1 MDWGNSIRNVHL
13 FRDPNR
19 QQLFFKQLLG
29 HSHNNAKN
37 SDYHEKSLKE
47 TQTRIENNIE
57 TLDYLRGISCLERDF
72 VHLADK
78 VVETSLLLSHDCRSV
93 NREALNSEKIT
104 EEVDNSWQHI
114 SHLGNILLSHIKH
127 AKRYHLF
134 YLEIE
139 NIERKLDEIDSHLD
153 DLATVQTPTEQNFN
167 TLTSDIHQILESLVQ
182 AFSSWQKLSQRV
194 QLVTP
199 LHRRMP
205 LSRGLHSGVLLTSIT
220 LPLSSG
226 KPGKLLHSGTRI
238 QVRANPPADLLHR
251 EWFLVDRDGL
261 IVASIPAAFVWL
273 ESPEQ
278 SPERPLNT
286 DYKLKSVRSLRR
298 SRSVPADVNNLE
310 MIEDLRKQIFRV
322 WQRACSKYDQIL
334 REMSITFLKDSEDD
348 SKKPLNAEEAAR
360 VDKALQKITELVGIV
375 EYKDEDG
382 TEKLMELLDEAKAA
396 RLDQGGKSKCLNVD
410 VKSADAMVEAIDI
423 FEEMVSCYQRDA
435 SIKIPDVVISKDEIE
450 KDLLDIS
457 EREYVSPK
465 ISLESIRLQSS
476 QPIIY
481 AEPENVVVPK
491 KRFSKTPDF
500 PKSPK
505 MSRHKLRHRSLTLD
519 TKDDDFS
526 CPHSPTSSFENLQ
539 HSVSLVSRHSKE
551 EKPTSE
557 GQSLSRG
564 RKRDRFYSI
573 LPFLLRRHAHS
584 RKKKSS
590 KFSDDG
596 ESGFSDN
603 DTSHTCSRDSQ
614 KITKLP
620 VESLSLGRVNY
631 LKNSDL
637 IKPKRTPLS
646 SSTFGMVDS
655 TDRNTTPLKDSTLKR
670 DHSKKVRTVLYSTA
684 CQNGVC
690 GNSEITEM
698 QSQIYEEQ
706 IVPKIG
712 KKMQVGRSFT
722 AEEPSEIAE
731 IEAREGEIIR
741 IEPNHVYANI
751 DTGRIYPVRRST
763 PENSVYDIGVQ
774 ADLPNR
780 LRGLRCRLEFE
791 RPGVELG
798 DKDQVSCEAFK
809 GAFDNLN
816 IENVETEPDFK
827 TLSFR
832 VAFNNRSSRSSTL

>member
-1 MDWGNSIRNVHL
+1 MKDTYSKILITDLTAYQGQIGSEHY
-13 FRDPNR
+13 FSSQFHPE
-19 QQLFFKQLLG
+19 
-29 HSHNNAKN
+29 NNIWLPTGADLSN
-37 SDYHEKSLKE
+37 NQEEHIMESSDCHEQSLKE

-72 VHLADK
+72 V
-78 VVETSLLLSHDCRSV
+78 
-93 NREALNSEKIT
+93 
-104 EEVDNSWQHI
+104 
-114 SHLGNILLSHIKH
+114 
-127 AKRYHLF
+127 F

-153 DLATVQTPTEQNFN
+153 GLVTVQTPSEQNVN
-167 TLTSDIHQILESLVQ
+167 ALTSDIHQILESLVQ

-194 QLVTP
+194 QLVSP

-261 IVASIPAAFVWL
+261 VVASIPAAFVWL
-273 ESPEQ
+273 ESPEH

-286 DYKLKSVRSLRR
+286 DYTLKSERSLRR
-298 SRSVPADVNNLE
+298 SRSVPTNVNNLE
-310 MIEDLRKQIFRV
+310 IIEDLRKQIFRM
-322 WQRACSKYDQIL
+322 WQKACSKYDQIL
-334 REMSITFLKDSEDD
+334 REMSISFLKDSEED
-348 SKKPLNAEEAAR
+348 SKESLNAEEIAR
-360 VDKALQKITELVGIV
+360 VDKALQKISELVGIV

-382 TEKLMELLDEAKAA
+382 TEKLIELLDEAKAK
-396 RLDQGGKSKCLNVD
+396 RFDQGEKSKCLNVD
-410 VKSADAMVEAIDI
+410 VKSADALVGAIDV
-423 FEEMVSCYQRDA
+423 FEEMVGCYQRNA
-435 SIKIPDVVISKDEIE
+435 TIKTPDVVISKDEIE
-450 KDLLDIS
+450 KDLLDIT
-457 EREYVSPK
+457 ERVYVSPK

-476 QPIIY
+476 QPTIY
-481 AEPENVVVPK
+481 AEPENVVVSK
-491 KRFSKTPDF
+491 KKFSKTPDF

-505 MSRHKLRHRSLTLD
+505 MSRHKLRHRSLTLE
-519 TKDDDFS
+519 TKDDNLS
-526 CPHSPTSSFENLQ
+526 CPHSPTSSFENLH

-551 EKPTSE
+551 EEAVEKPTPE
-557 GQSLSRG
+557 GRSLSRG
-564 RKRDRFYSI
+564 RKRDRFYNI
-573 LPFLLRRHAHS
+573 LPFLLRRHPHS
-584 RKKKSS
+584 KKKKSS

-603 DTSHTCSRDSQ
+603 DTSHTYSRGSQ
-614 KITKLP
+614 KITQLP
-620 VESLSLGRVNY
+620 VESLSLGRVSY
-631 LKNSDL
+631 IKNSDV

-646 SSTFGMVDS
+646 YSTFAMGDS
-655 TDRNTTPLKDSTLKR
+655 TDGNTTPFEDSTLKR

-690 GNSEITEM
+690 GKSEITEI
-698 QSQIYEEQ
+698 QSPIYEEQ
-706 IVPKIG
+706 IVPKVG
-712 KKMQVGRSFT
+712 KKMQVGRSYT
-722 AEEPSEIAE
+722 AEQPPETAE
-731 IEAREGEIIR
+731 IEAREDEITR
-741 IEPNHVYANI
+741 IESNHVYANI
-751 DTGRIYPVRRST
+751 DTGRIYPIRQST
-763 PENSVYDIGVQ
+763 PENPVYDIGVQ

-816 IENVETEPDFK
+816 IENVETEQDFK